1 MYRTQKEIDEMY
13 EAVRQCKAEGLS
25 VRETA
30 ALLKVT
36 DATVYRYRKGFVGV
50 RLRDYGEDRRMTL
63 TPQQVEEL
71 RQLRESGA
79 TYAELCSRY
88 RISYTCVCYWLN
100 ERYRQSVIKNAKERA
115 DRLRL
120 DPEYRKD
127 YYKRTN
133 EQMQRRN
140 RLLKKIT
147 KEETK

>member
-13 EAVRQCKAEGLS
+13 EAVRRCEAEGLS

-30 ALLKVT
+30 HVLKVT

-79 TYAELCSRY
+79 TYAELCDRY
-88 RISYTCVCYWLN
+88 KISYACVCYWLN
-100 ERYRQSVIKNAKERA
+100 ERYRRSVIKNAKERA

-127 YYKRTN
+127 FCKRTN

-147 KEETK
+147 KEKTK